1 MKIFEDIEF
10 INCYDCVAT
19 IGFFDGVHLGH
30 RFLLNELTKIA
41 RKKQK
46 TTLVITFDTHPQE
59 ILKRRYAPPILTTK
73 NEKLQLLEEFGID
86 NCLVLNFTDK
96 LAEYSAYDFF
106 SEILLKKLHI
116 DTLLVGYDH
125 RFGKNRAETFEDYL
139 SYGKK
144 LGIHVIQAKPFSE
157 NDKHFSSSE
166 IRRFLEQGNVAA
178 ANKILGYRYH
188 IKGIVT
194 DGEKIGKRIGF
205 PTANLNVNEI
215 KKLIP
220 ATGVYAVTAKLD
232 NKTYKGMLNI
242 GWRPTL
248 GKSDEKTIEVHIIGF
263 EGNIYTETLQIAF
276 VQRIRDEIK
285 FKNIEELVIQ
295 LKKDKE
301 FVLSLIL

>member
-1 MKIFEDIEF
+1 MNIFEDIEF
-10 INCYDCVAT
+10 INSYDCVAT

-30 RFLLNELTKIA
+30 RFLLNDLNEIA
-41 RKKQK
+41 KKKQK
-46 TTLVITFDTHPQE
+46 QTLVITFDTHPQE

-73 NEKLQLLEEFGID
+73 KEKLQLLEEFGID

-106 SEILLKKLHI
+106 SEILLQKLHI

-125 RFGKNRAETFEDYL
+125 RFGKNRAENFEDYL
-139 SYGKK
+139 HYGEE
-144 LGIHVIQAKPFSE
+144 LGIQVIQAKPFSE
-157 NDKHFSSSE
+157 NDKHISSSE
-166 IRRFLEQGNVAA
+166 IRRLLEQGNVAS
-178 ANKILGYRYH
+178 ANEILGYRYH
-188 IKGIVT
+188 IEGIVT

-220 ATGVYAVTAKLD
+220 ARGVYAVTVKLD

-242 GWRPTL
+242 GWRPTM

-263 EGNIYTETLQIAF
+263 EENIYAKTLQITFA
-276 VQRIRDEIK
+276 QRIRDEIK
-285 FKNIEELVIQ
+285 FENVEELVIQ

-301 FVLSLIL
+301 FVLSLVL